1 MFPLVYTVN
10 LAAQIRPHR
19 RVAPQSGCWKNK
31 ETRTKQQTKKRLLD
45 SLKPCSYKRA
55 KFTHKLNCIAFILTT
70 KNAVI
75 SLCYSHRRERRKDQI
90 VGPVSPQHKEK
101 GGEKVIRVET
111 Q

>member
-1 MFPLVYTVN
+1 MHHNLV
-10 LAAQIRPHR
+10 AGKIRKRAQ
-19 RVAPQSGCWKNK
+19 SS
-31 ETRTKQQTKKRLLD
+31 KQIKKRLLH

-55 KFTHKLNCIAFILTT
+55 KFTHKLNCIAFRLTT